1 VRYFIDILADLQK
14 LSKDRENPVALES
27 NPIPAEDI
35 EKFISGVE
43 SKNMKSEVW
52 YWENLFD

>member
-1 VRYFIDILADLQK
+1 MSRG
-14 LSKDRENPVALES
+14 REKPVALES
-27 NPIPAEDI
+27 NPISAEDI